1 MPVTQYLKENSTT
14 WIRSDS
20 ATTSFI
26 VVGLVMPKDLL
37 NAQE

>member
-1 MPVTQYLKENSTT
+1 MPVTQYLKEISNT
-14 WIRSDS
+14 WIRNDS

-26 VVGLVMPKDLL
+26 VVDLVTPKDLL